1 MRALGAIALTLLLL
15 GVCAA
20 TAGAQPLSMTFT
32 EARANVGVQLD
43 DEALFGAPDTAP
55 FEAQI
60 DPGSGQITA
69 GHLTVP
75 QFFTHITEPIV
86 AFVSVDFEIGEIEG
100 SFNQTTGALV
110 LEGKAGGILTA
121 QSGTNE
127 GEQCFVSTA
136 EILVES
142 TAGKAASDGSP
153 RSGAPFSHG
162 LTGAG
167 SLAGQWTDMEATP
180 VNESDADNVSFCNNV
195 EGRIEGP
202 GGVWLEQK
210 GDVVPPSAPQLTGT
224 DPAAPGGLSGTPRII
239 GTAEPGSTVRIYAG
253 PDCLGAPV
261 ATGSASELGSPGI
274 TVSVAQGTA
283 LFSATATDAAG
294 NTSACSVSIS
304 YTRLHVDPPPPP
316 ACVVP
321 KVIGMKLKAAK
332 KKIRAEGCAVGKIR
346 KPNRAKTKD
355 LVVKSSGPAAGVT
368 KPAGAKVHLRLGPKA
383 G

>member
-20 TAGAQPLSMTFT
+20 TASAQPLSLTFT
-32 EARANVGVQLD
+32 EARANVGVQLE

-60 DPGSGQITA
+60 DPGSGAITA
-69 GHLTVP
+69 GHLNVP

-86 AFVSVDFEIGEIEG
+86 AFVSVDFDIGEIEG
-100 SFNQTTGALV
+100 SFDQATGALV

-127 GEQCFVSTA
+127 GEECSVSTA
-136 EILVES
+136 EVLVES
-142 TAGKAASDGSP
+142 TAGKAAADGSP
-153 RSGAPFSHG
+153 RSGVPFSHG

-167 SLAGQWTDMEATP
+167 SIAGQWTDMEATP

-195 EGRIEGP
+195 EGQIDGP

-224 DPAAPGGLSGTPRII
+224 DPAAPGGLSGTPLIL
-239 GTAEPGSTVRIYAG
+239 GNAETGSTVRIYAG

-261 ATGSASELGSPGI
+261 ATGSAAELGSPGI
-274 TVSVAQGTA
+274 AVAVAQGTA
-283 LFSATATDAAG
+283 LFSAAATDAAG

-316 ACVVP
+316 TCVVP
-321 KVIGMKLKAAK
+321 KVIGMKVKAAK
-332 KKIRAEGCAVGKIR
+332 KKIRAAGCTVGKVR
-346 KPNRAKTKD
+346 RPKQPKGSR
-355 LVVKSSGPAAGVT
+355 LVVKSSSPTAGAT
-368 KPAGAKVHLRLGPKA
+368 KPAGAKVHLRLGPKSS
-383 G
+383 